1 MIKVSNYNVRIVRKG
16 DKWGRDFCLTHDQ
29 DGDKAM
35 VEFYDSR
42 YPSTEFGRFI
52 GNYYVGTLLCKEG
65 FYGRDVTSG
74 LCLYSNKF
82 DGEMTVSSEDMKTVL
97 DYISGVAA

>member
-1 MIKVSNYNVRIVRKG
+1 MITVSKYNVRIVSKG
-16 DKWGRDFCLTHDQ
+16 DKWGRDFLLTHDQ

-35 VEFYDSR
+35 VEFYDAR
-42 YPSTEFGRFI
+42 FPDTEFGRYI

-65 FYGRDVTSG
+65 FHGRDVTSG
-74 LCLYSNKF
+74 LCLYRNNY

>member
-42 YPSTEFGRFI
+42 FSDTEFGRFI
-52 GNYYVGTLLCKEG
+52 GNYYVGTLLGKEG
-65 FYGRDVTSG
+65 FYSNDLTGG

-82 DGEMTVSSEDMKTVL
+82 DGEMTVSSDDMKTVL
-97 DYISGVAA
+97 NYISGVAP